1 MNTDDL
7 RARMRAVFKPK
18 PQDSSATTSK
28 SEKPV
33 LGCYDI
39 DSVSKNGVRLCHRP
53 NTVFTSETNDLTR
66 LHQFSANRDSQRE
79 KLYEATSFEAGGGRG
94 CHVQIFELPPPGA
107 YRKVFAH
114 LLLKP
119 PDLIPVDRWRQC
131 VEDGK
136 RFLTKWGDQA
146 EALGWSSGDLF
157 GLAPAPSKPH
167 PSYQRLS
174 RYHCTGL
181 CWLLEGRDV
190 VALTE
195 STATI
200 KSAAGN
206 ITTYRRFNKP
216 ALGPLGDSLEEF
228 V

>member
-1 MNTDDL
+1 MNADGL
-7 RARMRAVFKPK
+7 PARMRAVFNPK

-119 PDLIPVDRWRQC
+119 PDLIPLAPSPQSLDNPN
-131 VEDGK
+131 
-136 RFLTKWGDQA
+136 RFLT
-146 EALGWSSGDLF
+146 
-157 GLAPAPSKPH
+157 
-167 PSYQRLS
+167 
-174 RYHCTGL
+174 
-181 CWLLEGRDV
+181 
-190 VALTE
+190 
-195 STATI
+195 
-200 KSAAGN
+200 
-206 ITTYRRFNKP
+206 TT
-216 ALGPLGDSLEEF
+216 
-228 V
+228 

>member
-39 DSVSKNGVRLCHRP
+39 DSVSKNGVRLCLRP
-53 NTVFTSETNDLTR
+53 NTVFTSENNDITS

-119 PDLIPVDRWRQC
+119 PYLIPGARCRQC
-131 VEDGK
+131 AEDEN
-136 RFLTKWGDQA
+136 RFPINFGDQ
-146 EALGWSSGDLF
+146 
-157 GLAPAPSKPH
+157 
-167 PSYQRLS
+167 
-174 RYHCTGL
+174 
-181 CWLLEGRDV
+181 
-190 VALTE
+190 
-195 STATI
+195 
-200 KSAAGN
+200 
-206 ITTYRRFNKP
+206 
-216 ALGPLGDSLEEF
+216 
-228 V
+228 